1 MSSLL
6 CFAALSLFSRT
17 LPRLQRTSR
26 PLFLFTL
33 LPLSFFTL
41 RSLCSRALLP
51 LFSFTLL
58 RLHMGSGLITRLR
71 ISDESGCLVA
81 GSTG

>member
-1 MSSLL
+1 
-6 CFAALSLFSRT
+6 
-17 LPRLQRTSR
+17 
-26 PLFLFTL
+26 
-33 LPLSFFTL
+33 
-41 RSLCSRALLP
+41 LLP

>member
-1 MSSLL
+1 
-6 CFAALSLFSRT
+6 
-17 LPRLQRTSR
+17 
-26 PLFLFTL
+26 LFTL

-58 RLHMGSGLITRLR
+58 RL
-71 ISDESGCLVA
+71 
-81 GSTG
+81 